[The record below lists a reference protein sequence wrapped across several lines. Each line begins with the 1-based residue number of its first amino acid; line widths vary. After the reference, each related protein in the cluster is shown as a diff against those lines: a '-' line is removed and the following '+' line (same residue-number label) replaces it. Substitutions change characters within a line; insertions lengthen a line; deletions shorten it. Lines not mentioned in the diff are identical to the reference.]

1 MLLFHT
7 PFCMW
12 YYYRPV
18 NLIHETKDR
27 WVYALAFGALTGQ
40 FLYIILDGGI
50 VESTSSVGN
59 IWRGTV
65 ISVWCNYAYNQLTV
79 WLVCHRN
86 IVDIYHDVLSVVKFC
101 SVCINTWNNADCF
114 SHYWTRV
121 YFASV
126 SHQPTT
132 HIQLITMYE
141 GVC

>member
-1 MLLFHT
+1 
-7 PFCMW
+7 MW

-65 ISVWCNYAYNQLTV
+65 ISV
-79 WLVCHRN
+79 
-86 IVDIYHDVLSVVKFC
+86 
-101 SVCINTWNNADCF
+101 
-114 SHYWTRV
+114 
-121 YFASV
+121 
-126 SHQPTT
+126 
-132 HIQLITMYE
+132 
-141 GVC
+141 